1 MERLDRKNGSVYIRR
16 LGSSCSHVCK
26 VINFPNLKNIRS
38 HQEHELRYEL
48 YLLYQDMNVRHQISS
63 FISAVAGGVG
73 RAAESWDKVV
83 TTTQRIKFNQS
94 SIEFFSRHKSEFYL
108 YF

>member
-94 SIEFFSRHKSEFYL
+94 SIEFFSRHK
-108 YF
+108 